1 MERSKAPVVRTNPVT
16 ASARP
21 PGWSRLSGY
30 MGRAMAGARRP
41 RVAAG
46 WQRRGVAAG
55 WQRQRM
61 AAAGAVLVAVPL
73 AIVAVAGPTA
83 QARPAGTLARTAH
96 AGESMARAA
105 HGGTSLTR
113 AAHAGAS
120 AARAARAGTTLARGS
135 VPTVNW
141 ALSGTASA
149 TTAESGK
156 GAPNAIDGDAGT
168 DWCTSSWTGT
178 LTVDLNQVR
187 SLDDLGLTLD
197 AASPSASATIQLAST
212 AGAWQ
217 QVRAL
222 RDVALDPGKPLY
234 FPLPSGTRA
243 RYAELTVYSGTGAD
257 VCVGEFRAYGPD
269 AAAAGMDL
277 GTDLSFTPQELAAG
291 AAFSYDG
298 RPGTPVTITR
308 EAGANYVRM
317 RIWVSPPAGYSDL
330 ASDLALAR
338 QVHAAGMKIYLDIMY
353 SDFWADPQHQDI
365 PAAWAGQDLSQL
377 TATVR
382 SYSQQVIAAFAK
394 QGTPVDLVSI
404 GNEIRNGILWP
415 VGEINC
421 TDCGGWD
428 NLAQLLKA
436 GVAGAEAGNP
446 AGHKLLVMM
455 HYDQGGDNALSS
467 AFYSQLTSHGVPFD
481 VIGLSYYPFFHG
493 AISAMRA
500 NVDAL
505 ATQFRKP
512 IVIAETQYPWTL
524 ANGNSPLGDS
534 TGDFVWQTSQ
544 LSPGYPA
551 SPGGQL
557 SFVTDELSILAQ
569 VPGGLGAGLFY
580 WAPDWIPGVPW
591 EPGANIGSPN
601 VNLTLFNF
609 EGAALPS
616 IGIFQNPAGV
626 CARYAP
632 DSSPCTVG

>member
-1 MERSKAPVVRTNPVT
+1 MKRSKDPGIRTRWAAALAAGRRRRLVVATCAVALAAPLAV
-16 ASARP
+16 
-21 PGWSRLSGY
+21 
-30 MGRAMAGARRP
+30 
-41 RVAAG
+41 VAATG
-46 WQRRGVAAG
+46 TA
-55 WQRQRM
+55 
-61 AAAGAVLVAVPL
+61 
-73 AIVAVAGPTA
+73 A
-83 QARPAGTLARTAH
+83 QARPDGAAAERGAGT
-96 AGESMARAA
+96 S
-105 HGGTSLTR
+105 GG
-113 AAHAGAS
+113 GGS
-120 AARAARAGTTLARGS
+120 A
-135 VPTVNW
+135 PTVNW
-141 ALSGTASA
+141 ALAGTASA

-156 GAPNAIDGDAGT
+156 PAANAVDGDAGT
-168 DWCTSSWTGT
+168 NWCTSGYTGT
-178 LTVDLNQVR
+178 LTVDLGQVR

-197 AASPSASATIQLAST
+197 AASPSASATIELAST

-217 QVRAL
+217 QVPAL
-222 RDVALDPGKPLY
+222 HDIALDPGNPLY
-234 FPLPSGTRA
+234 FPLPSGSRA
-243 RYAELTVYSGTGAD
+243 RYAELTVYSDTGAD
-257 VCVGEFRAYGPD
+257 VCVGEFRAFGPD
-269 AAAAGMDL
+269 AAAAGLDF

-291 AAFSYDG
+291 ATFSYNG
-298 RPGTPVTITR
+298 RRGTPVTITR

-317 RIWVSPPAGYSDL
+317 RVWVNPPPGYSDL

-365 PAAWAGQDLSQL
+365 PAAWAGQDLGQL

-382 SYSQQVIAAFAK
+382 SYSQQVVTAFAR

-455 HYDQGGDNALSS
+455 HYDQGGDNTLSS

-505 ATQFRKP
+505 ATQFHKP

-534 TGDFVWQTSQ
+534 TGDFVRQTSQ

-626 CARYAP
+626 CERYAP
-632 DSSPCTVG
+632 DSSPCVVG

>member
-1 MERSKAPVVRTNPVT
+1 MLA
-16 ASARP
+16 
-21 PGWSRLSGY
+21 
-30 MGRAMAGARRP
+30 AGRRP
-41 RVAAG
+41 RLVVAACALVLAAPLAV
-46 WQRRGVAAG
+46 VAATG
-55 WQRQRM
+55 T
-61 AAAGAVLVAVPL
+61 V
-73 AIVAVAGPTA
+73 A
-83 QARPAGTLARTAH
+83 QARPD
-96 AGESMARAA
+96 
-105 HGGTSLTR
+105 GG
-113 AAHAGAS
+113 
-120 AARAARAGTTLARGS
+120 AARAAGGTAADGGAARGAGS
-135 VPTVNW
+135 AAADGDGGSAPAVNW
-141 ALSGTASA
+141 ALAGTASA

-156 GAPNAIDGDAGT
+156 PAANAVDGDAGT
-168 DWCTSSWTGT
+168 DWCTSGYTGT
-178 LTVDLNQVR
+178 LTVDLGQVR

-197 AASPSASATIQLAST
+197 AASPSASATIELAST

-217 QVRAL
+217 QVPAL
-222 RDVALDPGKPLY
+222 HDIALDPGNPLY
-234 FPLPSGTRA
+234 FPLPSGSRA
-243 RYAELTVYSGTGAD
+243 RYAELTVYSDTGAD
-257 VCVGEFRAYGPD
+257 VCVGEFRAFGPD
-269 AAAAGMDL
+269 AAAGGLDF

-291 AAFSYDG
+291 ATFSYNG
-298 RPGTPVTITR
+298 RRGTPVTITR

-317 RIWVSPPAGYSDL
+317 RVWVNPPPGYSDL

-365 PAAWAGQDLSQL
+365 PAAWAGQDLGQL
-377 TATVR
+377 TTTVR
-382 SYSQQVIAAFAK
+382 SYSQQVVTAFAR

-455 HYDQGGDNALSS
+455 HYDQGGDNTLSS

-505 ATQFRKP
+505 ATQFHKP

-626 CARYAP
+626 CERYAP
-632 DSSPCTVG
+632 DSSPCVVS

>member
-1 MERSKAPVVRTNPVT
+1 VLT
-16 ASARP
+16 AGRRP
-21 PGWSRLSGY
+21 RLAG
-30 MGRAMAGARRP
+30 GRRPRLAAVLAGGRRP
-41 RVAAG
+41 RV
-46 WQRRGVAAG
+46 VAA
-55 WQRQRM
+55 
-61 AAAGAVLVAVPL
+61 ACALVLAVPL
-73 AIVAVAGPTA
+73 AVVAATGTVA
-83 QARPAGTLARTAH
+83 QARPDG
-96 AGESMARAA
+96 
-105 HGGTSLTR
+105 
-113 AAHAGAS
+113 S
-120 AARAARAGTTLARGS
+120 AARSTGSAAADGGTRADGGGGA

-141 ALSGTASA
+141 ALAGTASA
-149 TTAESGK
+149 SNAESGK
-156 GAPNAIDGDAGT
+156 PAADAVDGDAGT
-168 DWCTSSWTGT
+168 DWCTSGYTGT
-178 LTVDLNQVR
+178 LTVDLGQVR
-187 SLDDLGLTLD
+187 SLADLGLTLD
-197 AASPSASATIQLAST
+197 AASPSASATIELAST

-217 QVRAL
+217 RVPAL
-222 RDVALDPGKPLY
+222 GDIALDPGNPLY
-234 FPLPSGTRA
+234 FPLPSGARA
-243 RYAELTVYSGTGAD
+243 RYAELTVYSDTGAD
-257 VCVGEFRAYGPD
+257 VCVGEFRAFGPD
-269 AAAAGMDL
+269 AAAAGMDF

-291 AAFSYDG
+291 AAFSYNG
-298 RPGTPVTITR
+298 KRGTPVTITR

-317 RIWVSPPAGYSDL
+317 RVWVNPPAGYSDL

-365 PAAWAGQDLSQL
+365 PAAWAGQDLGQL

-382 SYSQQVIAAFAK
+382 SYTQQVVAAFAK
-394 QGTPVDLVSI
+394 QGTPVDLTSI

-415 VGEINC
+415 VGEVNC

-446 AGHKLLVMM
+446 AGHKLLIMM
-455 HYDQGGDNALSS
+455 HYDQGGDQALSS
-467 AFYSQLTSHGVPFD
+467 AFYSQLTAHGVPFD

-626 CARYAP
+626 CERHAP
-632 DSSPCTVG
+632 DSSPCVVG